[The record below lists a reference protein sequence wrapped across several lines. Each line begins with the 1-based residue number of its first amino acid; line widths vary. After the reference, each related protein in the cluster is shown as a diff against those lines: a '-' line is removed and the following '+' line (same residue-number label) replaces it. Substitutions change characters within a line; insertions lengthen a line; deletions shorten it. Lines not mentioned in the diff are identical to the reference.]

1 MVQYHIQNLLCL
13 LVTNLDQQHCTFH
26 QPYLNFCLLNYSIDL
41 LFFYMIENEWQDLKT
56 RNIALSAV
64 IYDEFIKELA
74 AICQEHSV
82 LTN

>member
-1 MVQYHIQNLLCL
+1 
-13 LVTNLDQQHCTFH
+13 
-26 QPYLNFCLLNYSIDL
+26 
-41 LFFYMIENEWQDLKT
+41 MIENEWQDLKT